1 MKQKIGVL
9 ISALF
14 MYVAFAGA
22 DPPDLVVEQALREQF
37 EVTELR
43 CHDLRNGSLCDFR
56 VVARSRGA
64 VTKALR
70 EILETLPD
78 DYEFRIRGHVTATG
92 FLKSDGRVYATR
104 GRDGEVASQVMPSG
118 PGGGGG
124 SFGGG
129 SPSAG
134 SPSRRTF
141 GTECTTYTRG
151 NTSGISCHSW

>member
-1 MKQKIGVL
+1 MNQKIGVL

-14 MYVAFAGA
+14 MCVAFAVA
-22 DPPDLVVEQALREQF
+22 NSPDLVVEQALREQF

-104 GRDGEVASQVMPSG
+104 SRDGEVASQVMPSG
-118 PGGGGG
+118 PAGAGG

-134 SPSRRTF
+134 SSRRNTT
-141 GTECTTYTRG
+141 GTECTTYEYG
-151 NTSGISCHSW
+151 NTFGVRCHSW